1 MKISLDH
8 VPEKEM
14 GAWSAAESR
23 MKGVP
28 ERETMDKYA
37 IFSLKTGFFYGKCGD
52 MGSSLPELVWMD
64 NFLIMCMFL
73 FYVL

>member
-1 MKISLDH
+1 
-8 VPEKEM
+8 M

-37 IFSLKTGFFYGKCGD
+37 IFSLKTGFFYGKCRD
-52 MGSSLPELVWMD
+52 MGRSFPELVWMD
-64 NFLIMCMFL
+64 NLLIMCMFL

>member
-1 MKISLDH
+1 
-8 VPEKEM
+8 M

-37 IFSLKTGFFYGKCGD
+37 IFSLKTGFFYGKCRD
-52 MGSSLPELVWMD
+52 MGSSFPELVWMD
-64 NFLIMCMFL
+64 NLLIMYKSL